1 MTALTVSPEDYIFSG
16 ISVSQDS
23 MSQAPTSVRML
34 NGDNLGQPF
43 RDLSAAAAYRKAEL
57 MATCAN
63 YGIIWPFMPGN
74 QMLAGLPVTVHNPL
88 VTSLDTKLHHQI
100 ARVQQYFS
108 ARGHRRGNALSLD
121 RLGDRAYE
129 DGNCDIFQQQAASLL
144 QVLKDLDL
152 LKVACA
158 IAANNYVFIIDHV
171 STHIPRETLT
181 AIVENLEYNAKLL
194 NNSITPFT
202 MVQHEYSR
210 CTSCTSVTAFTTM
223 QLVQLTAAFLKGISG
238 FLQPATLQ
246 TITGSVTS
254 GLYRNID
261 PTLLEILRLLFM
273 YEDSNERVSLR
284 RKYIKAELN
293 KPIHTLSVHQALQ
306 EWTDRKQVHN
316 DVFHQPAY
324 H

>member
-1 MTALTVSPEDYIFSG
+1 
-16 ISVSQDS
+16 
-23 MSQAPTSVRML
+23 ML

-181 AIVENLEYNAKLL
+181 AIVENLEYNAKLM

-202 MVQHEYSR
+202 MVQHEYIHYNATGPADGGVSER
-210 CTSCTSVTAFTTM
+210 NLRFSSTCHPTDDHRQRHVRAVSEHRSNFARDTS
-223 QLVQLTAAFLKGISG
+223 
-238 FLQPATLQ
+238 
-246 TITGSVTS
+246 
-254 GLYRNID
+254 
-261 PTLLEILRLLFM
+261 PTLHVRGL
-273 YEDSNERVSLR
+273 
-284 RKYIKAELN
+284 K
-293 KPIHTLSVHQALQ
+293 
-306 EWTDRKQVHN
+306 
-316 DVFHQPAY
+316 
-324 H
+324 